1 MGLVQ
6 CRSIGDALTALLRG
20 KGIDKQMGR
29 ADEPRLHGRSRL
41 ERQQGIQALLS
52 EAVTALRQRVGQD
65 NMGL

>member
-29 ADEPRLHGRSRL
+29 ADEPLLHGRSSL
-41 ERQQGIQALLS
+41 ERHQGIQALLIA
-52 EAVTALRQRVGQD
+52 AVTARRQRFGQD